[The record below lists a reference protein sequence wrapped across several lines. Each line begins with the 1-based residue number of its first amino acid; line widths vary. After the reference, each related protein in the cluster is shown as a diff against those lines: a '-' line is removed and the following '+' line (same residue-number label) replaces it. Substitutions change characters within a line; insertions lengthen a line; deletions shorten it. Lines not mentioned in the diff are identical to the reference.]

1 MEAAVYS
8 IQGETTGRSVELA
21 DNVFGLETPNDHAIY
36 QDVRL
41 IQANRRQGTSK
52 AKERS
57 EVHGTGKK
65 PYRQKGTGNARAG
78 DRKSPLWRHG
88 GTTFGPRPRNHGFRL
103 NRKEKVLAR
112 RSALSHKAKN
122 EAVKVVEN
130 FEFEAPKTREF
141 LSILRS
147 LELVGKKVL
156 VVLPEKN
163 ENLFLSGR
171 NLPKTQV
178 LMATDLNTYDII
190 NADTVLFLED
200 AVSIVNE
207 RLAK

>member
-88 GTTFGPRPRNHGFRL
+88 GTIFGPRPRNYTFRL

-122 EAVKVVEN
+122 EAVMVVEN

-147 LELVGKKVL
+147 LELAGKKVL

-178 LMATDLNTYDII
+178 LVASDLNTYDII
-190 NADTVLFLED
+190 NADTILFLED

>member
-88 GTTFGPRPRNHGFRL
+88 GTIFGPRPRNYTFRL

-147 LELVGKKVL
+147 LELAGKKVL

-178 LMATDLNTYDII
+178 LVASDLNTYDII